1 MKRKVTSN
9 RCFFV
14 TVCLLAVCILAGG
27 CFWDPKHK
35 NITPGSGSTESFESE
50 KTELKALARTFGI
63 PDSKINSM
71 TSLALI
77 SEIKIKLGN
86 SDGYYG
92 KTLSETDIR
101 RIEALL
107 ADEPQLE
114 RTVREYDAFVK
125 KAKGRTVIILP

>member
-1 MKRKVTSN
+1 MKRKVTN
-9 RCFFV
+9 KRCFFV
-14 TVCLLAVCILAGG
+14 TVCLLAVCVLVGG
-27 CFWDPKHK
+27 CCWDPQHK
-35 NITPGSGSTESFESE
+35 NITPGRGSTESFERE
-50 KTELKALARTFGI
+50 KAELKALARTCGI
-63 PDSKINSM
+63 PESKINSM

-86 SDGYYG
+86 SEGYYG
-92 KTLSETDIR
+92 KTLSDADMSSIK
-101 RIEALL
+101 ALL